1 MKSTVFVNCRV
12 LIDNALRDGLAVV
25 VEDGLIAGIV
35 PEEDDAVASVD
46 VHDLNGKIL
55 LPGFIDAQV
64 NGGGGI
70 LFNDGPDIDCI
81 RAISKAHC
89 QFGTTG
95 FLPTLISD
103 ELDVL
108 DRALLAVEQAI
119 DEGVPGVLGMH
130 IEGPFLN
137 PERRGVHDE
146 KKLRQLTAE
155 AMSGL
160 RPVRNGKTVLTL
172 APEAVEPG
180 FIRKLVRQGFI
191 VCAGHSNASYDD
203 TIAAL
208 EQGVSGF
215 THLFNA
221 MSQLGAREPGV
232 VGAALDDRDSWCGV
246 IADGHHVSPVS
257 LRIACRCKGPE
268 RIMLVSDAM
277 PPVGSAVTS
286 FRLLDKVIEVAGGV
300 CRDQHGTLAGT
311 ALDMASAVRNMM
323 RFAGIGLPEAVS
335 MASLNPASFLG
346 LAPVTGSIEVGK
358 RADLLVADN
367 DLRILMTWMRGRLHF
382 DASRSEG

>member
-1 MKSTVFVNCRV
+1 MKSQAFVNCRA
-12 LIDNALRDGLAVV
+12 LIGDTFRDGLAVL

-35 PEEDDAVASVD
+35 AGEKVPAAGVD
-46 VHDLNGKIL
+46 VYDLDGKLL

-70 LFNDGPDIDCI
+70 LFNDSPDIDGI
-81 RAISKAHC
+81 RAIAKAHC

-108 DRALLAVEQAI
+108 DRALLAVEEAI
-119 DEGVPGVLGMH
+119 DEGVPGVLGVH

-137 PERRGVHDE
+137 PQRRGVHDR
-146 KKLRQLTAE
+146 KKLRQLTAR

-180 FIRKLVRQGFI
+180 FIRNLVEMGFI
-191 VCAGHSNASYDD
+191 VCAGHSDASYED

-208 EQGVSGF
+208 EQGLSGF
-215 THLFNA
+215 THLYNA
-221 MSQLGAREPGV
+221 MSQLSAREPGV

-257 LRIACRCKGPE
+257 LRIAVRCKGPG

-277 PPVGSAVTS
+277 PPVGSSVTR
-286 FRLLDKVIEVAGGV
+286 FRLLDKAIEVVDGV

-323 RFAGIGLPEAVS
+323 RL
-335 MASLNPASFLG
+335 
-346 LAPVTGSIEVGK
+346 
-358 RADLLVADN
+358 
-367 DLRILMTWMRGRLHF
+367 
-382 DASRSEG
+382 